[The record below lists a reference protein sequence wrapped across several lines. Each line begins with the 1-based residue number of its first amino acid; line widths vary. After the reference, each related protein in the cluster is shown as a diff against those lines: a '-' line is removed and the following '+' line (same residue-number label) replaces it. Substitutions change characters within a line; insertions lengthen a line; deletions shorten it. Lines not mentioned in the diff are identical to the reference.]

1 MAVDVLMAVEGSV
14 MFNER
19 SRLVTFA
26 AMSRLPAIY
35 GLREFVEAGGLMSYG
50 AGRRDLHR
58 RAADKVHRILQGAR
72 TGDLPIEPPTSSSE
86 PC

>member
-1 MAVDVLMAVEGSV
+1 MPRAWP
-14 MFNER
+14 
-19 SRLVTFA
+19 SRAGAAFDQVFEA
-26 AMSRLPAIY
+26 AMTDR
-35 GLREFVEAGGLMSYG
+35 V
-50 AGRRDLHR
+50 HR